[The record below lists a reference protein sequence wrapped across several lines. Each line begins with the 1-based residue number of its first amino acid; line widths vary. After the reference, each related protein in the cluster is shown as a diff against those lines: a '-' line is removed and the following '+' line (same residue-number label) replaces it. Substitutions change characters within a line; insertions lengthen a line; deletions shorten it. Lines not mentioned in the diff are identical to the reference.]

1 MKIQEFVDGAFYINL
16 DHRTDKNEFM
26 INQFNEL
33 GLNNFVERFSGISP
47 YNTIDFRANDSEK
60 MFLLG
65 CAFSNSHKEVIKIA
79 KNRGYKNVLIFE
91 DDAQFYKKDGY
102 DGLSTIESA
111 LDELSRIS
119 DWEIF
124 FLGSNL
130 HDKELN
136 LVSNHLVKCDCCVS
150 THAYILNEKCY
161 DKILSNNFDKPF
173 DVMDIFLN
181 NNFKEK
187 YITYPVGVIQKEGNI
202 SDIGGHHSFN
212 NEFWLSQYDKPI
224 KKNF

>member
-16 DHRTDKNEFM
+16 NHRKDKDEFM
-26 INQFNEL
+26 VNQFNQL
-33 GLNNFVERFSGISP
+33 GLNNFVERFSAISAFDSIE
-47 YNTIDFRANDSEK
+47 YRLDDSEK

-65 CAFSNSHKEVIKIA
+65 RATSLSHKSVVEMA
-79 KNRGYKNVLIFE
+79 KKRKYKNVLIME
-91 DDAQFYKKDGY
+91 DDAMFHRTNDYH
-102 DGLSTIESA
+102 GLDTVEKS
-111 LDELSRIS
+111 LDELKLFEN
-119 DWEIF
+119 WEIL
-124 FLGSNL
+124 FLGANL

-136 LVSNHLVKCDCCVS
+136 LVSKHLIKCDCCIS

-187 YITYPVGVIQKEGNI
+187 YIVYPVGVIQKEGNI
-202 SDIGGHHSFN
+202 SDIGGHYSFN
-212 NEFWLSQYDKPI
+212 NQFWLSQYDKPI